1 MDTLSSSGGGFVFT
15 TDSPPRAKVALSES
29 PLVLLKSIA
38 RLEKLTSD
46 GKPNERLR
54 LRRVFHGQLANPQSV
69 RRFFTI
75 AER

>member
-46 GKPNERLR
+46 GKPN
-54 LRRVFHGQLANPQSV
+54 
-69 RRFFTI
+69 
-75 AER
+75 